1 MGTIGGLLI
10 VIAIAILAGGI
21 AYVGDRVGHQVG
33 RKRLTLFGLRPKY
46 TSTVVAVGTGMV
58 IALVVTIVAL
68 VASNYVRA
76 AFFHL
81 SEINNRVNELQAQA
95 DELDKHVHQDN
106 VVVSRGDLVYGPY
119 LLLQPN
125 DSRQAR
131 LTELSAFFD
140 AVVENVNRN
149 YVPRGLKRYKH
160 RASDPQIQQQLRDY
174 LDKEVISALL
184 AQGPVLVI
192 ARADENLFANDEI
205 HFEFVPFPDRLV
217 FPAHSVIASVE
228 VDGGTSVNPN
238 TLFYEVVAAAADTAI
253 GRGMPSYYASY
264 PQTSLTKDQAAA
276 YVAAIRSGSGR
287 FHLVARAQGDI
298 YPHTGGLPIDIEL
311 TRAATP

>member
-1 MGTIGGLLI
+1 MGTLGGIALVLG
-10 VIAIAILAGGI
+10 IAIIAGAI

-33 RKRLTLFGLRPKY
+33 RRRLTLFGLRPKY

-58 IALVVTIVAL
+58 IALAVTIVAL
-68 VASNYVRA
+68 VASNYARA

-106 VVVSRGDLVYGPY
+106 VVVSRGELLYGPY
-119 LLLQPN
+119 LLLSPS
-125 DSRQAR
+125 DSRSER
-131 LTELSAFFD
+131 LAKLSSFFD

-160 RASDPQIQQQLRDY
+160 RSSDPMIQAQLRDY
-174 LDKEVISALL
+174 LAKEVIAALL
-184 AQGPVLVI
+184 SQGPVLLI

-205 HFEFVPFPDRLV
+205 HFEFVPFPDQLV
-217 FPAHSVIASVE
+217 FAEHAVIASVE
-228 VDGGTSVNPN
+228 VDGGTNVNPN

-253 GRGMPSYYASY
+253 SRGMPSYYASY

-276 YVAAIRSGSGR
+276 YVKAIRTGSGR
-287 FHLVARAQGDI
+287 FHLIARAQTDI
-298 YPHTGGLPIDIEL
+298 YPHTGGLPIDISL
-311 TRAATP
+311 TRAGS

>member
-1 MGTIGGLLI
+1 
-10 VIAIAILAGGI
+10 
-21 AYVGDRVGHQVG
+21 
-33 RKRLTLFGLRPKY
+33 LRPKY
-46 TSTVVAVGTGMV
+46 TSTIVAVGTGMV
-58 IALVVTIVAL
+58 IALAVTIVAL

-81 SEINNRVNELQAQA
+81 SDINNRVNELQAQA

-106 VVVSRGDLVYGPY
+106 VVVYRGELLYGPY
-119 LLLQPN
+119 LLLSPT
-125 DSRQAR
+125 DSASAK
-131 LTELSAFFD
+131 LAKLSAFFD

-160 RASDPQIQQQLRDY
+160 RANDPSIQAQLRDY

-184 AQGPVLVI
+184 SQGPVLLI
-192 ARADENLFANDEI
+192 ARADENLFVNDEI
-205 HFEFVPFPDRLV
+205 HFEFVPYPDHLV
-217 FPAHSVIASVE
+217 FAAHSIIASVE

-276 YVAAIRSGSGR
+276 YVTAIRTGTGR
-287 FHLVARAQGDI
+287 FHLVARAQTDI
-298 YPHTGGLPIDIEL
+298 YPHTGGLPLDIGL
-311 TRAATP
+311 TRGER